1 MENEAPVCLR
11 EISGSWIFISSAQY
25 SWKTL
30 LLLAL
35 LDYLS
40 SVHVKISDVIP
51 IRMGKD
57 IWWLVRWAVKIS
69 PLNCKVTISGVCH
82 KESCFFFFF
91 FWRKSLTSH
100 LVCVFYLR
108 GRWLN
113 DFPRHLY
120 QIESEDQVGTVNN
133 ETSRKNLMINIFLK
147 KKSVSCLTMANI
159 GVNV

>member
-51 IRMGKD
+51 IRMGKG

-69 PLNCKVTISGVCH
+69 PFNCKVTISGICH
-82 KESCFFFFF
+82 KESRFFFFF
-91 FWRKSLTSH
+91 LKEEF
-100 LVCVFYLR
+100 
-108 GRWLN
+108 
-113 DFPRHLY
+113 
-120 QIESEDQVGTVNN
+120 
-133 ETSRKNLMINIFLK
+133 NITFGLCFLF
-147 KKSVSCLTMANI
+147 T
-159 GVNV
+159 G

>member
-11 EISGSWIFISSAQY
+11 EISGSWMFISSAQY

-69 PLNCKVTISGVCH
+69 PFNCKVTISGICH
-82 KESCFFFFF
+82 KESRFFFF

-113 DFPRHLY
+113 DFPRHLH

-133 ETSRKNLMINIFLK
+133 ETSRKNLMINIFFK
-147 KKSVSCLTMANI
+147 KNQ
-159 GVNV
+159 